1 MNPFTT
7 RMSGNGW
14 ILPVGMFTLVLALMI
29 KMAWLTPGNISA
41 RIGLLPSD
49 QASRVRANYGA
60 AEEESKKLQGE
71 IVKLREDK
79 TRLENAMGG
88 QTKQAEVLNESLQE
102 SKLFAGLS
110 EVEGPGIVITLK
122 DSETAAKQGL
132 GGGDQIIH
140 DIDVLRVV
148 NELWAAGAE
157 AVSVNNRRAAS
168 STSYRCVGP
177 VIHVDGVPIASP
189 VTIRAIGD
197 GPTLLGGL
205 NMPLGVLAEIR
216 TADPSMVQTE
226 VLKMLRLPAYQGA
239 TTRKYATIPKDSQ

>member
-1 MNPFTT
+1 MAL
-7 RMSGNGW
+7 S
-14 ILPVGMFTLVLALMI
+14 LLAV
-29 KMAWLTPGNISA
+29 AT
-41 RIGLLPSD
+41 
-49 QASRVRANYGA
+49 
-60 AEEESKKLQGE
+60 
-71 IVKLREDK
+71 
-79 TRLENAMGG
+79 
-88 QTKQAEVLNESLQE
+88 
-102 SKLFAGLS
+102 AGLS

-122 DSETAAKQGL
+122 DSEAAAKQGL

-157 AVSVNNRRAAS
+157 AVSVNNRRAAY

-216 TADPSMVQTE
+216 TSDPSMVQAE
-226 VLKMLRLPAYQGA
+226 VLKMMRLPAYQGA

>member
-7 RMSGNGW
+7 RVSGKGW
-14 ILPVGMFTLVLALMI
+14 VLPVGIFSLVLFMMI
-29 KMAWLTPGNISA
+29 RLAWLTPGNLST

-49 QASRVRANYGA
+49 QASRVRANYA
-60 AEEESKKLQGE
+60 DAEEESKKLQGE
-71 IVKLREDK
+71 IVKLREEK

-88 QTKQAEVLNESLQE
+88 QTKQATVLNESLQE
-102 SKLFAGLS
+102 AKLFAGLS

-122 DSETAAKQGL
+122 DSAAAAKQGL

-157 AVSVNNRRAAS
+157 AVSVNNRRAAY

-197 GPTLLGGL
+197 GPTLMGGL

-216 TADPSMVQTE
+216 SADPAMVQIE
-226 VLKMLRLPAYQGA
+226 VLKTMRLPAYQGA
-239 TTRKYATIPKDSQ
+239 TSRKYATIPKDAQ